1 VAAERAV
8 RIVVKPELAQDSR
21 AMLGEGPVWDQ
32 RSGRLHWVDIR
43 SGLVHR
49 FSPADG
55 TDLVID
61 VGQPVSA
68 VGLGERGGLVL
79 AIRDGFGLVPAGSGD
94 LEHVIEVEK
103 DLAGNRMNDGRCDP
117 AGRFWAGTMADRWED
132 APAAG
137 ALYRLDGASGASG
150 ALAATKVLDGITVA
164 NGIDWTPDGRHMY
177 YVDSP
182 SQQVDVFDF
191 DVDTGTPRNR
201 SAFVTIPAAEG
212 LPDGLVVDADGG
224 VWVALFGAGVL
235 RRYSPSGRVDQEI
248 RLPVTLVTSAAFGGP
263 DLADLYITTA
273 RHRLTEQQRERQP
286 QAGSL
291 FWCRPGPVGQ
301 PAYRFAWA

>member
-1 VAAERAV
+1 VAEVRAPVNLELADDGRAV
-8 RIVVKPELAQDSR
+8 
-21 AMLGEGPVWDQ
+21 LGEGPVWDQ

-55 TDLVID
+55 SDLIID

-68 VGLGERGGLVL
+68 VGLGAGGGLVL
-79 AIRDGFGLVPAGSGD
+79 ALRDGFGLVPAGSDQVGD
-94 LEHVIEVEK
+94 IIEVEK
-103 DLAGNRMNDGRCDP
+103 DRTKNRMNDGRCDP

-132 APAAG
+132 EPAAG
-137 ALYRLDGASGASG
+137 TLYRLDGASGA
-150 ALAATKVLDGITVA
+150 LAVTGVLSGITVA

-182 SQQVDVFDF
+182 SQQVDIFDF
-191 DVDTGTPRNR
+191 DSDTGSVRNR
-201 SAFVTIPAAEG
+201 SAFVTIPAADG
-212 LPDGLVVDADGG
+212 LPDGLAVDADGG
-224 VWVALFGAGVL
+224 VWVALFGAGRL
-235 RRYSPSGRVDQEI
+235 RRYAPSGRVDQEI

-273 RHRLTEQQRERQP
+273 RHRLTAAEREQQP
-286 QAGSL
+286 PAGSL
-291 FWCRPGPVGQ
+291 FCARPGPAGQ
-301 PAYRFAWA
+301 PAHRFGWA

>member
-1 VAAERAV
+1 MAEVRAQVNLELADDGRAV
-8 RIVVKPELAQDSR
+8 
-21 AMLGEGPVWDQ
+21 LGEGPVWDQ

-55 TDLVID
+55 SDLIID

-68 VGLGERGGLVL
+68 VGLCAGGGLVL
-79 AIRDGFGLVPAGSGD
+79 ALRDGFGLVPAGSDQVGD
-94 LEHVIEVEK
+94 IIEVEK
-103 DLAGNRMNDGRCDP
+103 DRTKNRMNDGRCDP

-132 APAAG
+132 EPAAG
-137 ALYRLDGASGASG
+137 TLYRLDGASGT
-150 ALAATKVLDGITVA
+150 LAVTSVLGGITVA

-182 SQQVDVFDF
+182 SQRVDIFDF
-191 DVDTGTPRNR
+191 DSDTGTVRNR

-224 VWVALFGAGVL
+224 VWVALFGAGRL
-235 RRYSPSGRVDQEI
+235 RRYAPSGRVDQEI

-273 RHRLTEQQRERQP
+273 RHRLTAAEREQQP

-291 FWCRPGPVGQ
+291 FCARPGPGGQ
-301 PAYRFAWA
+301 PAHRFRWA

>member
-1 VAAERAV
+1 VAAERAP
-8 RIVVKPELAQDSR
+8 IKGSTVKAELVQDAR

-79 AIRDGFGLVPAGSGD
+79 AIRDGFGLVPAGSD
-94 LEHVIEVEK
+94 HVEHVIEVEK

-137 ALYRLDGASGASG
+137 ALYRLDGASGA
-150 ALAATKVLDGITVA
+150 LAATKVVGGITVA

-191 DVDTGTPRNR
+191 DTDTGIPRNR
-201 SAFVTIPAAEG
+201 SAFVTVPAAEG

-235 RRYSPSGRVDQEI
+235 RRYSPSGRVDREI
-248 RLPVTLVTSAAFGGP
+248 RLPATLVTSAAFGGP

-291 FWCRPGPVGQ
+291 FWCRPGPVGK
-301 PAYRFAWA
+301 PAHRFAWA